1 MVNKIYD
8 YDVTANKPTKVDL
21 ISIQDIDAYTK
32 DNYKYNY
39 IYTDPTNVVTSVG
52 NEFTIK
58 VYSNCGMMV
67 GYDSSCY
74 TITPTSSSK
83 EVTDVTIKVLNS
95 SVPPISFMSSNGT
108 KSSRLT
114 ITLE

>member
-32 DNYKYNY
+32 DNYKYDY
-39 IYTDPTNVVTSVG
+39 IYTTPTNVVTSVG

-67 GYDSSCY
+67 GYDNTCY
-74 TITPTSSSK
+74 TITPTSSNK
-83 EVTDVTIKVLNS
+83 EVIDVTIKVIKN
-95 SVPPISFMSSNGT
+95 I
-108 KSSRLT
+108 
-114 ITLE
+114 